1 VEISSANELGDL
13 MMKVIVEQKS
23 TYVGSIEEYLR
34 SVWSSILVHRNDA
47 PTYHLFGE
55 ILQKAFH
62 AQPAPFE
69 SEWMKYNAA
78 PQELRSLMVLEK
90 PFSRE
95 ADFTCLKREILFL
108 IAELHRM
115 QDHVQDKMKHFGVV
129 SPTGHSWY
137 NWDPFTYLECA
148 MAGLIS
154 HREGG
159 LLKRADE
166 SRCNWSLFA
175 FILELG
181 RIYE

>member
-1 VEISSANELGDL
+1 
-13 MMKVIVEQKS
+13 MMKVIDEQKS
-23 TYVGSIEEYLR
+23 AYVGSIEEYLR
-34 SVWSSILVHRNDA
+34 SVWSSILIHQNES

-69 SEWMKYNAA
+69 NAWMKYNAA
-78 PQELRSLMVLEK
+78 PQELSSLMVSEK

-115 QDHVQDKMKHFGVV
+115 QDRGEDKMRYFGVV
-129 SPTGHSWY
+129 SPTGH
-137 NWDPFTYLECA
+137 NWSNSDPFTYLECA
-148 MAGLIS
+148 TAGLVS
-154 HREGG
+154 HVEGG
-159 LLKRADE
+159 LLKRVGG

-181 RIYE
+181 AAYE